1 MNQHKITSMRV
12 HCVFIPARAVHSH
25 GSGDVA
31 GINIAL
37 CELLTASGLT
47 GWGEASPWPVFTG
60 TLEGNAAALD
70 KYFRPLVIGQDPVK
84 VEPIMLE
91 AERAL
96 TGHNEAKAALET
108 ALLDL
113 AGQIAGLSIA
123 DLLGG
128 QHRNSIPLSFSVAN
142 PDFEANLEEVA
153 RAWSDG
159 VRLFKLK
166 AGFADHSFDLMRL
179 ERLRR
184 LYGDE
189 MQLRVDYNQGLPAFD
204 AIRHIRNLE
213 SFKPDF
219 VEQPVRRHER
229 AALREITRAVDVP
242 IMADESVFDVREAL
256 EGAQNRIADVYS
268 LKIAKS
274 GGLRRC
280 LEISAIARA
289 RGIEV
294 YGGCMFESSIGHM
307 AGAQLMAAVPELR
320 LGCEFYMSN
329 YYAEADI
336 ATDPFPVRNG
346 HVHIPSG
353 PGLGASPDPEQLE
366 KYTTAV
372 LG

>member
-153 RAWSDG
+153 RAWRDG

-179 ERLRR
+179 ERLRG

-189 MQLRVDYNQGLPAFD
+189 MQLRVDSNQGLPAFD
-204 AIRHIRNLE
+204 GIRHIRNL
-213 SFKPDF
+213 
-219 VEQPVRRHER
+219 
-229 AALREITRAVDVP
+229 
-242 IMADESVFDVREAL
+242 
-256 EGAQNRIADVYS
+256 
-268 LKIAKS
+268 
-274 GGLRRC
+274 
-280 LEISAIARA
+280 
-289 RGIEV
+289 
-294 YGGCMFESSIGHM
+294 
-307 AGAQLMAAVPELR
+307 
-320 LGCEFYMSN
+320 
-329 YYAEADI
+329 
-336 ATDPFPVRNG
+336 
-346 HVHIPSG
+346 
-353 PGLGASPDPEQLE
+353 
-366 KYTTAV
+366 
-372 LG
+372 